1 MAYRSLSLAQEITI
15 DRVVTIHYY
24 EYMNDFSFEGETHP
38 FWEFLC
44 VDKGEIEVK
53 AGEKK
58 LTLKKGEIIFHKPEE
73 FHNLKANGIIAPN
86 LVVAAF
92 ECDSPAMKFF
102 EDKLLVIDDME
113 RGFLAKIIAE
123 ARYAF
128 SSKLDDPY
136 LEELKRRREGVP
148 FGSEQLIKLYLELFL
163 INLVRRYNRQEKQH
177 PLSSSIQKKNEQELY
192 SQVVR
197 YLENN
202 VCGRL
207 TLDQICRENLAG
219 RSQLQKLFQEK
230 HDCGVIQYYLYMKI
244 EAAKQM
250 IRNKNLNF
258 TQISDR
264 LGYTSIH
271 YFSRQFKKITGMT
284 PSEYASSIKVLS
296 EKREREE
303 PERISES
310 ESDSDVRPV
319 L

>member
-1 MAYRSLSLAQEITI
+1 MEECLEIRAGGLTRAGRRADMSYQSVPLKQEIVI
-15 DRVVTIHYY
+15 DKIVTIHYY
-24 EYMNDFSFEGETHP
+24 EYMNDFSFDGESHP

-44 VDKGEIEVK
+44 VDKGEIEVR
-53 AGEKK
+53 AGEKA
-58 LTLKKGEIIFHKPEE
+58 LTLKKGEIIFHKPDE

-92 ECDSPAMKFF
+92 ECDSPEMKFF
-102 EDKLLVIDDME
+102 EDKILVIDDME

-136 LEELKRRREGVP
+136 LEELTKRDRGVP

-163 INLVRRYNRQEKQH
+163 INLIRRCNRQEKQH

-192 SQVVR
+192 RQVIR
-197 YLENN
+197 YLEKNLY
-202 VCGRL
+202 GRL
-207 TLDQICRENLAG
+207 TLDQICRDNLAG

-230 HDCGVIQYYLYMKI
+230 HDCGIIQYYLYMKI

-250 IRNKNLNF
+250 IRNNNLNF
-258 TQISDR
+258 TQISDK

-296 EKREREE
+296 EKR
-303 PERISES
+303 
-310 ESDSDVRPV
+310 
-319 L
+319 